1 MGRIGT
7 TELLVILLIAVV
19 LFGGS
24 RVAGQFFFINPRAA
38 RYIAADFFAI
48 RGRSFGSSNRI
59 ARTTMISNSPNPI
72 SMIHT
77 CL

>member
-24 RVAGQFFFINPRAA
+24 RVAGLGKALGTSLREFRAELHKGTEKKDETA
-38 RYIAADFFAI
+38 GTVIAEK
-48 RGRSFGSSNRI
+48 
-59 ARTTMISNSPNPI
+59 
-72 SMIHT
+72 
-77 CL
+77 

>member
-24 RVAGQFFFINPRAA
+24 RVAGLGKALGTSLREF
-38 RYIAADFFAI
+38 
-48 RGRSFGSSNRI
+48 
-59 ARTTMISNSPNPI
+59 RTELNKGTEKKDETAGTVIVEK
-72 SMIHT
+72 
-77 CL
+77 

>member
-24 RVAGQFFFINPRAA
+24 RVAGLGKALGTSLREFRTELNKGTENQDETAGTV
-38 RYIAADFFAI
+38 IAEK
-48 RGRSFGSSNRI
+48 
-59 ARTTMISNSPNPI
+59 
-72 SMIHT
+72 
-77 CL
+77 

>member
-24 RVAGQFFFINPRAA
+24 RVAGLGKALGTSLREFRTELNKGTENKDETAGTV
-38 RYIAADFFAI
+38 IAEK
-48 RGRSFGSSNRI
+48 
-59 ARTTMISNSPNPI
+59 
-72 SMIHT
+72 
-77 CL
+77 